1 MSKTEEARELCLFS
15 PEGSHLA
22 ISRMDGEVQV
32 WEVASG
38 RLKLRFS
45 PGGARAR
52 PASCLSWSRQLEVV
66 RMKDLS
72 ERVSAQR
79 HVRGSRFKL
88 NATQLLFS
96 ACLSTARLSTACVQV
111 VEQWKKL
118 TVYSML
124 VSVCYHDLASFPHA
138 RTQTLESLVF
148 FLT

>member
-1 MSKTEEARELCLFS
+1 MSKTEAARELCLFS

-66 RMKDLS
+66 RMK
-72 ERVSAQR
+72 R
-79 HVRGSRFKL
+79 
-88 NATQLLFS
+88 
-96 ACLSTARLSTACVQV
+96 
-111 VEQWKKL
+111 
-118 TVYSML
+118 
-124 VSVCYHDLASFPHA
+124 
-138 RTQTLESLVF
+138 
-148 FLT
+148 